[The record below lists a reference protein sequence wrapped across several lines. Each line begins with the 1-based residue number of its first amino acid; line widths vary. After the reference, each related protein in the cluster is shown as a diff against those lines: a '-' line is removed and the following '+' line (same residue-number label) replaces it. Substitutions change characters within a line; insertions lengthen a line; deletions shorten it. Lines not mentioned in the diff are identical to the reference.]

1 MKAEELMVGDWVQ
14 TKEVHTPDYYK
25 PSNKRIVSQIK
36 SCGAAELCFYDRYGN
51 KCYEN
56 KSYNHIEP
64 IPLDCE
70 IMWKNGFEDYNT
82 TLRESWKKC
91 SDFTARSFEHPME
104 VNERYA
110 IVKVMFQENSFGVE
124 IHTGKPTEDLRA
136 LACDKSATSN
146 MRYVHELQHALR
158 LCGIEKDIVL

>member
-1 MKAEELMVGDWVQ
+1 MKATDLMIGDWVLANG
-14 TKEVHTPDYYK
+14 TPTQVEDILGGSGIN
-25 PSNKRIVSQIK
+25 PEMNGPEIWDCISEEEIQ
-36 SCGAAELCFYDRYGN
+36 
-51 KCYEN
+51 
-56 KSYNHIEP
+56 P

-70 IMWKNGFEDYNT
+70 IMWKNGFEDYHT

-91 SDFTARSFEHPME
+91 SDFTERSFEHPMD

-158 LCGIEKDIVL
+158 LCGIEKEIQL

>member
-1 MKAEELMVGDWVQ
+1 MKATDLMIGDWVYVNGLTQ
-14 TKEVHTPDYYK
+14 QVFDLAYNQNEKELTIGVLDPQGEVY
-25 PSNKRIVSQIK
+25 Q
-36 SCGAAELCFYDRYGN
+36 CFYGFD
-51 KCYEN
+51 
-56 KSYNHIEP
+56 HVEP

-91 SDFTARSFEHPME
+91 SDFTERSLEHPME

-158 LCGIEKDIVL
+158 LCGIEKEIKL